1 MTCAWRIG
9 IWAALAL
16 LTGLATANDAM
27 KANEVKKV
35 NNVKKANEVVWQ
47 PVANTHAEAAQPR
60 LNLRLQQVEVRRLLQ
75 LLADQRSISVMIS
88 DDVAGTLTMNL
99 VDVSATDAWVLILNA
114 AGLAERIHQ
123 DIRYVAPAPSIAAR
137 EQATLSEAQTAE
149 QLMPLTTQVLRI
161 RYARAEQLLTHLSS
175 GQSLLSKRGEVWVDE
190 RLNALVVSD
199 VPDRVDSVSRLVSRL
214 DVPLKQVAIEARI
227 VTASDTLNHQ
237 LGIQWRADLSNLDT
251 LTGETSAASDINRLV
266 ATTALAVAAPASTLA
281 LGILRPG
288 TAIDAELSLLAEQ
301 GKARVLAKPKILT
314 LDQSPASIE
323 SGVQIPY
330 QETSRSGATST
341 AFRDAVLSL
350 HVLPQITP
358 DQNIMMQLKVKQ
370 DTVGQIFNG
379 VPSINTNE
387 IQTRVLVGNGE
398 TVVLG
403 GILQED
409 ANDAERKTPMLGDLP
424 MIGRVFRRRITRQDQ
439 QELLVFVT
447 PTLVS
452 QPTVVPVADAPLN
465 SASPKA
471 EVGEPPP

>member
-1 MTCAWRIG
+1 
-9 IWAALAL
+9 
-16 LTGLATANDAM
+16 M
-27 KANEVKKV
+27 KANEVNKV
-35 NNVKKANEVVWQ
+35 NDVVWQ
-47 PVANTHAEAAQPR
+47 PVADTHAEAAQPR

-88 DDVAGTLTMNL
+88 DDVKGTLTMNL
-99 VDVSATDAWVLILNA
+99 VDVSAADAWALILNA

-123 DIRYVAPAPSIAAR
+123 NIRYVAPAPSIAAR
-137 EQATLSEAQTAE
+137 EQATLSEAQTVE

-161 RYARAEQLLTHLSS
+161 RYARAEQLLTHLSN
-175 GQSLLSKRGEVWVDE
+175 GQSLLSGRGEVWVDE

-214 DVPLKQVAIEARI
+214 DVPLNQVAIEARF

-266 ATTALAVAAPASTLA
+266 ATTALAAAPAAPTLA

-301 GKARVLAKPKILT
+301 CKARVLAKPKILT

-341 AFRDAVLSL
+341 SFRDAVLSL

-409 ANDAERKTPMLGDLP
+409 ANDAERRTPLLGDLP
-424 MIGRVFRRRITRQDQ
+424 VIGRVFRRRITRQDQ

-452 QPTVVPVADAPLN
+452 QPTVVPVVDAPLN
-465 SASPKA
+465 NALPKA

>member
-9 IWAALAL
+9 VWAALAL

-35 NNVKKANEVVWQ
+35 NDVVWQ
-47 PVANTHAEAAQPR
+47 PVVNTHAEAAQPR

-88 DDVAGTLTMNL
+88 DDVKGTLTMNL
-99 VDVSATDAWVLILNA
+99 VDVSAADAWALILNA

-123 DIRYVAPAPSIAAR
+123 NIRYVAPAPSIAAR
-137 EQATLSEAQTAE
+137 EQATLSEAQTVE

-161 RYARAEQLLTHLSS
+161 RYARAEQLLTHLSN
-175 GQSLLSKRGEVWVDE
+175 GQSLLSGRGEVWVDE

-266 ATTALAVAAPASTLA
+266 ATTALAAAAPASTLA

-341 AFRDAVLSL
+341 SFRDAVLSL

-409 ANDAERKTPMLGDLP
+409 ANDAERKTPLLGDLP
-424 MIGRVFRRRITRQDQ
+424 VIGRVFRRRITRQDQ

-452 QPTVVPVADAPLN
+452 QPTVVPVVDAPLN
-465 SASPKA
+465 SVLPEA

>member
-9 IWAALAL
+9 VWAALAL

-27 KANEVKKV
+27 KANEVNKV
-35 NNVKKANEVVWQ
+35 NDVVWQ
-47 PVANTHAEAAQPR
+47 PVADTHAEAAQPR

-88 DDVAGTLTMNL
+88 DDVKGTLTMNL
-99 VDVSATDAWVLILNA
+99 VDVSAADAWALILNA
-114 AGLAERIHQ
+114 AGLAECIHQ
-123 DIRYVAPAPSIAAR
+123 NIRYVAPAPSIAAR
-137 EQATLSEAQTAE
+137 EQATLSEAQTVE

-161 RYARAEQLLTHLSS
+161 RYARAEQLLTHLSN
-175 GQSLLSKRGEVWVDE
+175 GQSLLSGRGEVWVDE

-214 DVPLKQVAIEARI
+214 DVPLNQVAIEARI

-266 ATTALAVAAPASTLA
+266 ATTALAAAPASTLA

-341 AFRDAVLSL
+341 SFRDAVLSL

-409 ANDAERKTPMLGDLP
+409 ANDAERKTPLLGDLP
-424 MIGRVFRRRITRQDQ
+424 VIGRVFRRRITRQDQ

-452 QPTVVPVADAPLN
+452 QPIVVPVVDAPLN
-465 SASPKA
+465 SALPEA

>member
-9 IWAALAL
+9 VWAALAL

-27 KANEVKKV
+27 KANEVNKV
-35 NNVKKANEVVWQ
+35 NDVVWQ
-47 PVANTHAEAAQPR
+47 PVADTHAEAAQPR

-88 DDVAGTLTMNL
+88 DDVKGTLTMNL
-99 VDVSATDAWVLILNA
+99 VDVSAADAWVLILNA

-123 DIRYVAPAPSIAAR
+123 NIRYVAPAPSIAAR
-137 EQATLSEAQTAE
+137 EQATLSEAQTVE

-161 RYARAEQLLTHLSS
+161 RYARAEQLLTHLSY
-175 GQSLLSKRGEVWVDE
+175 GQSLLSGRGEVWVDE

-214 DVPLKQVAIEARI
+214 DVPLNQVAIEARI

-266 ATTALAVAAPASTLA
+266 TTTALAAAAPASTLA

-301 GKARVLAKPKILT
+301 GKARVLAKPKIVT

-330 QETSRSGATST
+330 QETSRSGSTST
-341 AFRDAVLSL
+341 SFRDAVLSL

-409 ANDAERKTPMLGDLP
+409 ANDAERKTPLLGDLP
-424 MIGRVFRRRITRQDQ
+424 VIGRVFRRRITRQDQ

-452 QPTVVPVADAPLN
+452 QPTVVPVVDAPLN
-465 SASPKA
+465 SALPEA
-471 EVGEPPP
+471 EVGEPPL

>member
-1 MTCAWRIG
+1 MTCAWRVG
-9 IWAALAL
+9 VWAVLAL

-35 NNVKKANEVVWQ
+35 NDVVWQ
-47 PVANTHAEAAQPR
+47 PVVNTHAEAAQPR

-88 DDVAGTLTMNL
+88 DDVKGTLTMNL
-99 VDVSATDAWVLILNA
+99 VDVSAADAWVLILNA

-123 DIRYVAPAPSIAAR
+123 NIRYVAPAPSIAAR
-137 EQATLSEAQTAE
+137 EQATLSEAQTVE

-161 RYARAEQLLTHLSS
+161 RYARAEQLLTHLSNDQSPLS
-175 GQSLLSKRGEVWVDE
+175 GRGEAWVDE

-214 DVPLKQVAIEARI
+214 DVPLNQVAIEARI

-251 LTGETSAASDINRLV
+251 LTGETSTASDINRLV
-266 ATTALAVAAPASTLA
+266 ATTALAAAAPASTLA

-341 AFRDAVLSL
+341 SFRDAVLSL

-409 ANDAERKTPMLGDLP
+409 ANDAERKTPLLGDLP
-424 MIGRVFRRRITRQDQ
+424 VIGRVFRRRITRQDQ

-452 QPTVVPVADAPLN
+452 QPIVVPVADAPLN
-465 SASPKA
+465 SALPEA

>member
-9 IWAALAL
+9 VWAALAL

-27 KANEVKKV
+27 KANEVNKV
-35 NNVKKANEVVWQ
+35 NDVVWQ
-47 PVANTHAEAAQPR
+47 PVADTHAEAAQPR

-88 DDVAGTLTMNL
+88 DDVKGTLTMNL
-99 VDVSATDAWVLILNA
+99 VDVSAADAWALILNA

-123 DIRYVAPAPSIAAR
+123 NIRYVAPAPSIAAR
-137 EQATLSEAQTAE
+137 EQATLSEAQTVE

-161 RYARAEQLLTHLSS
+161 RYARAEQLLTHLSN
-175 GQSLLSKRGEVWVDE
+175 GQSLLSGRGEVWVDE

-214 DVPLKQVAIEARI
+214 DVPLNQVAIEARI

-266 ATTALAVAAPASTLA
+266 ATTALAAAPASTLA

-301 GKARVLAKPKILT
+301 GKARVLAKPKIVT

-330 QETSRSGATST
+330 QETSRSGSTST
-341 AFRDAVLSL
+341 SFRDAVLSL

-409 ANDAERKTPMLGDLP
+409 ANDAERKTPLLGDLP
-424 MIGRVFRRRITRQDQ
+424 VIGRVFRRRITRQDQ

-452 QPTVVPVADAPLN
+452 QPIVVPVVDAPLN
-465 SASPKA
+465 SALPEA

>member
-9 IWAALAL
+9 VWAALAL

-35 NNVKKANEVVWQ
+35 NDVVWQ
-47 PVANTHAEAAQPR
+47 PVADTHAEAAQPR

-88 DDVAGTLTMNL
+88 DDVKGTLTMNL
-99 VDVSATDAWVLILNA
+99 VDVSAADAWVLILNA

-123 DIRYVAPAPSIAAR
+123 NIRYVAPAPSIAAR
-137 EQATLSEAQTAE
+137 EQATLSEAQTVE

-161 RYARAEQLLTHLSS
+161 RYARAEQLLTHLSN
-175 GQSLLSKRGEVWVDE
+175 GQSLLSGRGEVWVDE

-266 ATTALAVAAPASTLA
+266 ATTALAAAAPASTLA

-301 GKARVLAKPKILT
+301 GKARVLAKPKIVT

-330 QETSRSGATST
+330 QETSRSGSTST
-341 AFRDAVLSL
+341 SFRDAVLSL

-409 ANDAERKTPMLGDLP
+409 ANDAERKTPLLGDLP
-424 MIGRVFRRRITRQDQ
+424 VIGRVFRRRITRQDQ

-452 QPTVVPVADAPLN
+452 QPTVVPVVDAPLN
-465 SASPKA
+465 SALPEA

>member
-9 IWAALAL
+9 VWAALAL

-27 KANEVKKV
+27 KANEVNKV
-35 NNVKKANEVVWQ
+35 NDVVWQ
-47 PVANTHAEAAQPR
+47 PVADTHAEAAQPR

-88 DDVAGTLTMNL
+88 DDVKGTLTMNL
-99 VDVSATDAWVLILNA
+99 VDVSAADAWALILNA

-123 DIRYVAPAPSIAAR
+123 NIRYVAPAPSIAAR
-137 EQATLSEAQTAE
+137 EQATLSEAQTVE

-161 RYARAEQLLTHLSS
+161 RYARAEQLLTHLSN
-175 GQSLLSKRGEVWVDE
+175 GQSLLSGRGEVWVDE

-214 DVPLKQVAIEARI
+214 DVPLNQVAIEARI

-266 ATTALAVAAPASTLA
+266 ATTALAAAAPTLA

-341 AFRDAVLSL
+341 SFRDAVLSL

-409 ANDAERKTPMLGDLP
+409 ANDAERKTPLLGDLP
-424 MIGRVFRRRITRQDQ
+424 VIGRVFRRRITRQDQ

-452 QPTVVPVADAPLN
+452 QPIVVPVVDAPLN
-465 SASPKA
+465 SALPEA

>member
-9 IWAALAL
+9 VWAALAL

-35 NNVKKANEVVWQ
+35 NDVVWQ
-47 PVANTHAEAAQPR
+47 PVVNTHAEAAQPR

-88 DDVAGTLTMNL
+88 DDVKGTLTMNL
-99 VDVSATDAWVLILNA
+99 VDVSAADAWVLILNA

-123 DIRYVAPAPSIAAR
+123 NIRYVAPAPSIAAR
-137 EQATLSEAQTAE
+137 EQATLSEAQTVE

-161 RYARAEQLLTHLSS
+161 RYARAEQLLTHLSN
-175 GQSLLSKRGEVWVDE
+175 GQSLLSGRGEVWVDE

-266 ATTALAVAAPASTLA
+266 ATTALAAAAPASTLA

-341 AFRDAVLSL
+341 SFRDAVLSL

-409 ANDAERKTPMLGDLP
+409 ANDAERKTPLLGDLP
-424 MIGRVFRRRITRQDQ
+424 VIGRVFRRRITRQDQ

-452 QPTVVPVADAPLN
+452 QPTVVPVVDAPLN
-465 SASPKA
+465 SVLPEA

>member
-1 MTCAWRIG
+1 MTCAWRVG
-9 IWAALAL
+9 VWAVLAL

-35 NNVKKANEVVWQ
+35 NDVVWQ
-47 PVANTHAEAAQPR
+47 PVADTHAEAAQPR

-88 DDVAGTLTMNL
+88 DDVKGTLTMNL
-99 VDVSATDAWVLILNA
+99 VDVSAADAWALILNA

-123 DIRYVAPAPSIAAR
+123 NIRYVAPAPSIAAR
-137 EQATLSEAQTAE
+137 EQATLSEAQTVE

-161 RYARAEQLLTHLSS
+161 RYARAEQLLTHLSN
-175 GQSLLSKRGEVWVDE
+175 GQSLLSGRGEVWVDE

-214 DVPLKQVAIEARI
+214 DVPLNQVAIEARI

-266 ATTALAVAAPASTLA
+266 ATTALAAAPASTLA

-341 AFRDAVLSL
+341 SFRDAVLSL

-409 ANDAERKTPMLGDLP
+409 ANDAERKTPLLGDLP
-424 MIGRVFRRRITRQDQ
+424 VIGRVFRRRITRQDQ

-452 QPTVVPVADAPLN
+452 QPTVVPVVDAPLN
-465 SASPKA
+465 SALPEA
-471 EVGEPPP
+471 EVGEPPL

>member
-9 IWAALAL
+9 VWAALAL

-27 KANEVKKV
+27 KANEVNKV
-35 NNVKKANEVVWQ
+35 NDVVWQ
-47 PVANTHAEAAQPR
+47 PVADTHAEAAQPR

-88 DDVAGTLTMNL
+88 DDVKGTLTMNL
-99 VDVSATDAWVLILNA
+99 VDVSAADAWVLILNA

-123 DIRYVAPAPSIAAR
+123 NIRYVAPAPSIAAR
-137 EQATLSEAQTAE
+137 EQATLSEAQTVE

-161 RYARAEQLLTHLSS
+161 RYARAEQLLTHLSN
-175 GQSLLSKRGEVWVDE
+175 GQSLLSGRGEVWVDE

-214 DVPLKQVAIEARI
+214 DVPLNQVAIEARI

-266 ATTALAVAAPASTLA
+266 TTTALAAAPASTLA

-341 AFRDAVLSL
+341 SFRDAVLSL

-409 ANDAERKTPMLGDLP
+409 ANDAERKTPLLGDLP
-424 MIGRVFRRRITRQDQ
+424 VIGRVFRRRITRQDQ

-452 QPTVVPVADAPLN
+452 QPTVVPVVDAPLN
-465 SASPKA
+465 SALPEA
-471 EVGEPPP
+471 EVGEPPL

>member
-9 IWAALAL
+9 VWAALAL

-35 NNVKKANEVVWQ
+35 NDVVWQ
-47 PVANTHAEAAQPR
+47 PVVNTHAEAAQPR

-88 DDVAGTLTMNL
+88 DDVKGTLTMNL
-99 VDVSATDAWVLILNA
+99 VDVSAADAWALILNA

-123 DIRYVAPAPSIAAR
+123 NIRYVAPAPSIAAR
-137 EQATLSEAQTAE
+137 EQATLSEAQTVE

-161 RYARAEQLLTHLSS
+161 RYARAEQLLTHLSN
-175 GQSLLSKRGEVWVDE
+175 GQSLLSGRGEVWVDE

-266 ATTALAVAAPASTLA
+266 ATTALAAAAPASTLA

-341 AFRDAVLSL
+341 SFRDAVLSL

-424 MIGRVFRRRITRQDQ
+424 VIGRVFRRRITRQDQ

-465 SASPKA
+465 SALPKA

>member
-9 IWAALAL
+9 VWAALAL

-27 KANEVKKV
+27 KANEVNKV
-35 NNVKKANEVVWQ
+35 NDVVWQ
-47 PVANTHAEAAQPR
+47 PVADTHAEAAQPR

-88 DDVAGTLTMNL
+88 DDVKGTLTMNL
-99 VDVSATDAWVLILNA
+99 VDVSAADAWVLILNA
-114 AGLAERIHQ
+114 AGLAERIRQ
-123 DIRYVAPAPSIAAR
+123 NIRYVAPAPSIAAR
-137 EQATLSEAQTAE
+137 EQATLSEAQTVE

-161 RYARAEQLLTHLSS
+161 RYARAEQLLTHLSN
-175 GQSLLSKRGEVWVDE
+175 GQSLLSGRGEVWVDE

-199 VPDRVDSVSRLVSRL
+199 VPDRVDLVSRLVSRL
-214 DVPLKQVAIEARI
+214 DVPLNQVAIEARI

-266 ATTALAVAAPASTLA
+266 TTTALAAAPASTLA

-341 AFRDAVLSL
+341 SFRDAVLSL

-409 ANDAERKTPMLGDLP
+409 ANDAERKTPLLGDLP
-424 MIGRVFRRRITRQDQ
+424 VIGRVFRRRITRQDQ

-452 QPTVVPVADAPLN
+452 QPTVVPVVDAPLN
-465 SASPKA
+465 SALPEA
-471 EVGEPPP
+471 EVGEPPL

>member
-9 IWAALAL
+9 VWAALAL

-35 NNVKKANEVVWQ
+35 NDVVWQ
-47 PVANTHAEAAQPR
+47 PVADTHAEAAQPR

-88 DDVAGTLTMNL
+88 DDVKGTLTMNL
-99 VDVSATDAWVLILNA
+99 VDVSAADAWALILNA

-123 DIRYVAPAPSIAAR
+123 NIRYVAPAPSIAAR
-137 EQATLSEAQTAE
+137 EQATLSEAQTVE

-161 RYARAEQLLTHLSS
+161 RYARAEQLLTHLSN
-175 GQSLLSKRGEVWVDE
+175 GQSLLSGRGEVWVDE

-214 DVPLKQVAIEARI
+214 DVPLNQVAIEARI

-266 ATTALAVAAPASTLA
+266 ATTALAAAPASTLA

-341 AFRDAVLSL
+341 SFRDAVLSL

-409 ANDAERKTPMLGDLP
+409 ANDAERKTPLLGDLP
-424 MIGRVFRRRITRQDQ
+424 VIGRVFRRRITRQDQ

-452 QPTVVPVADAPLN
+452 QPTVVPVVDAPLN
-465 SASPKA
+465 SALPEA

>member
-1 MTCAWRIG
+1 MTCAWRVG
-9 IWAALAL
+9 VWAAMAL
-16 LTGLATANDAM
+16 SIGSAAANDVLKVSDAV
-27 KANEVKKV
+27 KAND
-35 NNVKKANEVVWQ
+35 VVWQ

-75 LLADQRSISVMIS
+75 LLADQRAISVMIS
-88 DDVAGTLTMNL
+88 DDVEGTLTMNL
-99 VDVSATDAWVLILNA
+99 VDVRASDAWVLILNA

-137 EQATLSEAQTAE
+137 EQATLSEAQTVE
-149 QLMPLTTQVLRI
+149 QLMPLTTRVLRI
-161 RYARAEQLLTHLSS
+161 RYARAKQLLTHLSS
-175 GQSLLSKRGEVWVDE
+175 GQSLLSERGEVWVDE

-214 DVPLKQVAIEARI
+214 DVPLNQVAIEARI

-251 LTGETSAASDINRLV
+251 LAGETSAASDINRLV
-266 ATTALAVAAPASTLA
+266 ATTALAATAPASTLA

-409 ANDAERKTPMLGDLP
+409 ANDAERKTPLLGDLP
-424 MIGRVFRRRITRQDQ
+424 VIGRVFRRRITRQDQ

-452 QPTVVPVADAPLN
+452 QPTFVPPQDPPLN
-465 SASPKA
+465 STLPAA
-471 EVGEPPP
+471 AVGESP

>member
-1 MTCAWRIG
+1 MICPWRFG
-9 IWAALAL
+9 VWAALAL
-16 LTGLATANDAM
+16 STGLAVANDVM
-27 KANEVKKV
+27 RANDI
-35 NNVKKANEVVWQ
+35 AWQ
-47 PVANTHAEAAQPR
+47 PVANPPAEAAQPR
-60 LNLRLQQVEVRRLLQ
+60 LNLRLQQAEVRSLLQ
-75 LLADQRSISVMIS
+75 FLADQRGISVMTS
-88 DDVAGTLTMNL
+88 DDVAGTLTLNL
-99 VDVSATDAWVLILNA
+99 VDVSPVDAWVLVLNA
-114 AGLAERIHQ
+114 AGLAERIHK
-123 DIRYVAPAPSIAAR
+123 DIRYVAPASAIAAR
-137 EQATLSEAQTAE
+137 EQATLNEAQSVE
-149 QLMPLTTQVLRI
+149 QLTPLTTQVLRI
-161 RYARAEQLLTHLSS
+161 RYARAKQLLTHLSS
-175 GQSLLSKRGEVWVDE
+175 GQSLLSGRGEVWVDE

-199 VPDRVDSVSRLVSRL
+199 VPDRVDSVSKLVSRL
-214 DVPLKQVAIEARI
+214 DVPLNQVAIEARV

-237 LGIQWRADLSNLDT
+237 LGIQWRADLSNVDT
-251 LTGETSAASDINRLV
+251 LTDERSAASDINRLV
-266 ATTALAVAAPASTLA
+266 ATTNLAAAAPASTLA

-314 LDQSPASIE
+314 LDQSPASIQ

-350 HVLPQITP
+350 YVLPQITP
-358 DQNIMMQLKVKQ
+358 DQNIMIQLKVKQ
-370 DTVGQIFNG
+370 GTVGKIFNG

-409 ANDAERKTPMLGDLP
+409 ANDAERKTPLLGDLP
-424 MIGRVFRRRITRQDQ
+424 VIGRVFRRRITRQDQ

-452 QPTVVPVADAPLN
+452 QPTFVPQPDASPN
-465 SASPKA
+465 SALRDAEISKSP
-471 EVGEPPP
+471 P

>member
-9 IWAALAL
+9 VWAVLAL

-35 NNVKKANEVVWQ
+35 NDVVWQ
-47 PVANTHAEAAQPR
+47 PVADTHAEAAQPR

-88 DDVAGTLTMNL
+88 DDVKGTLTMNL
-99 VDVSATDAWVLILNA
+99 VDVSAADAWVLILNA

-123 DIRYVAPAPSIAAR
+123 NIRYVAPAPSIAAR
-137 EQATLSEAQTAE
+137 EQATLSEAQTVE
-149 QLMPLTTQVLRI
+149 QLMPLRI
-161 RYARAEQLLTHLSS
+161 RYARAEQLLTHLSN
-175 GQSLLSKRGEVWVDE
+175 GQSLLSGRGEVWVDE

-214 DVPLKQVAIEARI
+214 DVPLNQVAIEARI

-266 ATTALAVAAPASTLA
+266 ATTALAAAAPASTLA

-301 GKARVLAKPKILT
+301 GKARVLAKPKIVT

-341 AFRDAVLSL
+341 SFRDAVLSL

-409 ANDAERKTPMLGDLP
+409 ANDAERKTPLLGDLP
-424 MIGRVFRRRITRQDQ
+424 VIGRVFRRRITRQDQ

-465 SASPKA
+465 SALPEA

>member
-9 IWAALAL
+9 VWAVLAL

-35 NNVKKANEVVWQ
+35 NDVVWQ
-47 PVANTHAEAAQPR
+47 PVADTHAEAAQPR

-88 DDVAGTLTMNL
+88 DDVTGTLTMNL
-99 VDVSATDAWVLILNA
+99 VDVSAADAWALILNA

-123 DIRYVAPAPSIAAR
+123 NIRYVAPAPSIAAR
-137 EQATLSEAQTAE
+137 EQATLSEAQTVE

-161 RYARAEQLLTHLSS
+161 RYARAEQLLTHLSN
-175 GQSLLSKRGEVWVDE
+175 GQSLLSGRGEVWVDE

-214 DVPLKQVAIEARI
+214 DVPLNQVAIEARI

-266 ATTALAVAAPASTLA
+266 TTTALAAAAPASTLV

-341 AFRDAVLSL
+341 SFRDAVLSL

-409 ANDAERKTPMLGDLP
+409 ANDAERKTPLLGDLP
-424 MIGRVFRRRITRQDQ
+424 VIGRVFRRRITRQDQ

-452 QPTVVPVADAPLN
+452 QPTVVPVVDAPLN
-465 SASPKA
+465 SALPEA

>member
-9 IWAALAL
+9 VWAALAL

-35 NNVKKANEVVWQ
+35 NDVVWQ
-47 PVANTHAEAAQPR
+47 PVADTHAEAAQPR

-88 DDVAGTLTMNL
+88 DDVKGTLTMNL
-99 VDVSATDAWVLILNA
+99 VDVSAADAWVLILNA

-123 DIRYVAPAPSIAAR
+123 NIRYVAPAPSIAAR
-137 EQATLSEAQTAE
+137 EQATLSEAQTVE

-161 RYARAEQLLTHLSS
+161 RYARAEQLLTHLSN
-175 GQSLLSKRGEVWVDE
+175 GQSLLSGRGEVWVDE

-266 ATTALAVAAPASTLA
+266 TTTALAAAAPASTLA

-301 GKARVLAKPKILT
+301 GKARVLAKPKIVT

-341 AFRDAVLSL
+341 SFRDAVLSL

-409 ANDAERKTPMLGDLP
+409 ANDAERKTPLLGDLP
-424 MIGRVFRRRITRQDQ
+424 VIGRVFRRRITRQDQ

-452 QPTVVPVADAPLN
+452 QPTVVPVVDAPLN
-465 SASPKA
+465 SVLPEA

>member
-9 IWAALAL
+9 VWAALAL

-35 NNVKKANEVVWQ
+35 NDVVWQ
-47 PVANTHAEAAQPR
+47 PVVNTHAEAAQPR

-88 DDVAGTLTMNL
+88 DDVKGTLTMNL
-99 VDVSATDAWVLILNA
+99 VDVSAADAWVLILNA

-123 DIRYVAPAPSIAAR
+123 NIRYVAPAPSIAAR
-137 EQATLSEAQTAE
+137 EQATLSEAQTVE

-161 RYARAEQLLTHLSS
+161 RYARAEQLLTHLSN
-175 GQSLLSKRGEVWVDE
+175 GQSLLSGRGEVWVDE

-266 ATTALAVAAPASTLA
+266 TTTALAAAAPASTLA

-301 GKARVLAKPKILT
+301 GKARVLAKPKIVT

-341 AFRDAVLSL
+341 SFRDAVLSL

-409 ANDAERKTPMLGDLP
+409 ANDAERKTPLLGDLP
-424 MIGRVFRRRITRQDQ
+424 VIGRVFRRRITRQDQ

-452 QPTVVPVADAPLN
+452 QPTVVPVVDAPLN
-465 SASPKA
+465 SALPEA
-471 EVGEPPP
+471 EVGEPPL

>member
-9 IWAALAL
+9 VWAALAL

-35 NNVKKANEVVWQ
+35 NDVVWQ
-47 PVANTHAEAAQPR
+47 PVADTHAEAAQPR

-88 DDVAGTLTMNL
+88 DDVKGTLTMNL
-99 VDVSATDAWVLILNA
+99 VDVSAADAWVLILNA

-123 DIRYVAPAPSIAAR
+123 NIRYVAPAPSIAAR
-137 EQATLSEAQTAE
+137 EQATLSEAQTVE

-161 RYARAEQLLTHLSS
+161 RYARAEQLLTHLSN
-175 GQSLLSKRGEVWVDE
+175 GQSLLSGRGEVWVDE

-266 ATTALAVAAPASTLA
+266 ATTALAAAAPASTLA

-341 AFRDAVLSL
+341 SFRDAVLSL

-409 ANDAERKTPMLGDLP
+409 ANDAERKTPLLGDLP
-424 MIGRVFRRRITRQDQ
+424 VIGRVFRRRITRQDQ

-452 QPTVVPVADAPLN
+452 QPTVVPVVDAPLN
-465 SASPKA
+465 SALPEA
-471 EVGEPPP
+471 EVGEPPL

>member
-9 IWAALAL
+9 VWAALAL

-27 KANEVKKV
+27 KANEVNKV
-35 NNVKKANEVVWQ
+35 NDVVWQ
-47 PVANTHAEAAQPR
+47 PVADTHAEAAQPR

-88 DDVAGTLTMNL
+88 DDVKGTLTMNL
-99 VDVSATDAWVLILNA
+99 VDVSAADAWVLILNA

-123 DIRYVAPAPSIAAR
+123 NIRYVAPAPSIAAR
-137 EQATLSEAQTAE
+137 EQATLSEAQTVE

-161 RYARAEQLLTHLSS
+161 RYARAEQLLTHLSN
-175 GQSLLSKRGEVWVDE
+175 GQSLLSGRGEVWVDE

-199 VPDRVDSVSRLVSRL
+199 VPDRVDLVSRLVSRL
-214 DVPLKQVAIEARI
+214 DVPLNQVAIEARI

-266 ATTALAVAAPASTLA
+266 TTTALAAAPASTLA

-301 GKARVLAKPKILT
+301 GKARVLAKPKIVT

-341 AFRDAVLSL
+341 SFRDAVLSL

-409 ANDAERKTPMLGDLP
+409 ANDAERKTPLLGDLP
-424 MIGRVFRRRITRQDQ
+424 VIGRVFRRRITRQDQ

-452 QPTVVPVADAPLN
+452 QPTVVPVVDAPLN
-465 SASPKA
+465 SVLPEA
-471 EVGEPPP
+471 EVGEPPL